1 MAAVPR
7 TGRAADGALA
17 DRGRPAPAVEPSGM
31 VGRAPIVVLAT
42 EYSGAG
48 RLRSLLDDLPGVA
61 FTAGTGILPLCEQ
74 AAAVWRT
81 VDGQPDGPPS
91 RLALTSA
98 RALADG
104 IIVSLLARTGKR
116 RWCEFCHA
124 MPDTAQTFALLYPG
138 TRFVCLHRS
147 CGNVIRAALDASPW
161 GLADPALVPFV
172 RAYPI
177 STTAALAAYWT
188 AYTQSLLAFE
198 AAHPSAVLRVRFED
212 LAEAGQTAGAVASF
226 LGAASPGDGT
236 ALALDDQG
244 QLDPVVAPVMADLPA
259 GLIPPVLLAQA
270 NDLQRQLGYPA
281 LGQPQRS
288 LP

>member
-1 MAAVPR
+1 M
-7 TGRAADGALA
+7 T
-17 DRGRPAPAVEPSGM
+17 
-31 VGRAPIVVLAT
+31 T
-42 EYSGAG
+42 F
-48 RLRSLLDDLPGVA
+48 PGVA

-74 AAAVWRT
+74 AAAVRRT

-138 TRFVCLHRS
+138 TRFVCLDRS

-161 GLADPALVPFV
+161 GLADPALVPFIW
-172 RAYPI
+172 AYPI
-177 STTAALAAYWT
+177 SATAALAAYWT

-212 LAEAGQTAGAVASF
+212 LAEAGQTQGRWRPSSAPPAPATGTHLPWTTRAS
-226 LGAASPGDGT
+226 
-236 ALALDDQG
+236 
-244 QLDPVVAPVMADLPA
+244 
-259 GLIPPVLLAQA
+259 
-270 NDLQRQLGYPA
+270 
-281 LGQPQRS
+281 
-288 LP
+288 